1 MTKQI
6 KLLSLLTLCSVGAAN
21 AGGHTKPAMKLDIYA
36 CSKDVVSGNRNNT
49 ALAFGA
55 AMLLGNFAASLSE
68 REFDDKGSFRTIGTP
83 EIDPEIA
90 DVLYACAG
98 GTGITA
104 LKGLFDKEDMNL
116 NDGIEKSALNAV
128 ALWATEKVAGHEVY
142 RSIDRNHW
150 LMKGWLPFNTKFDDL
165 AKKVIVFAVTRGVVG
180 EAFAKMT
187 EKMAKPAAE
196 AVTKAATKAKAT
208 K

>member
-6 KLLSLLTLCSVGAAN
+6 KLFSLLTLCSVAGAAN
-21 AGGHTKPAMKLDIYA
+21 ANSLTKPSMKLDIYA
-36 CSKDVVSGNRNNT
+36 CSKDIISGNRNKT

-83 EIDPEIA
+83 EVDPEVA

-104 LKGLFDKEDMNL
+104 LKGLTSKEDMNL
-116 NDGIEKSALNAV
+116 KDGLESSALNAA
-128 ALWATEKVAGHEVY
+128 ALWATEKVARHEVY

-165 AKKVIVFAVTRGVVG
+165 VKKVIVYHVTRGIVG

-187 EKMAKPAAE
+187 DKMAKPAAK
-196 AVTKAATKAKAT
+196 AVAKAT

>member
-6 KLLSLLTLCSVGAAN
+6 KLFSLLTLCSVAGAAN
-21 AGGHTKPAMKLDIYA
+21 ANSLTKPSMKLDIYA
-36 CSKDVVSGNRNNT
+36 CSKDIISGNRNNT

-83 EIDPEIA
+83 EVDPEVA

-104 LKGLFDKEDMNL
+104 IKSLFDKEDMNL
-116 NDGIEKSALNAV
+116 NAGIEKSVLNAI
-128 ALWATEKVAGHEVY
+128 AIWATEKVSGHEIY
-142 RSIDRNHW
+142 RSFDRNHCF
-150 LMKGWLPFNTKFDDL
+150 MRGWLPFNAKFDDL
-165 AKKVIVFAVTRGVVG
+165 AKKVILFAVTRGLVG

-187 EKMAKPAAE
+187 DKMAKPAAK
-196 AVTKAATKAKAT
+196 AVAKAT